1 MVTAAA
7 PAEHALVTNQQAM
20 VPRLSTDHL
29 AVHFE
34 HRSALEDINLDFYP
48 SQIVSLIGQNGAG
61 KSTLLKCLAGIMTP
75 THGVVLLNGEPLTR
89 PSPSIAYVPQRS
101 DVDWTFPISV
111 LDVTLMGRGLHS
123 SRLFPLGSKQRREA
137 LAALDRVGMAAL
149 AGVQIGALSGGQ
161 QQRVFLARAILQQAV
176 IYLLDEPFSGID
188 IPTQTLVL
196 DVLGGLRQNGCTIV
210 YATHDLA
217 MAEESADECVILNR
231 RLVAAGPPRQVI
243 TAENLK
249 IAFGGAALLPASAAA
264 Q

>member
-1 MVTAAA
+1 MATLEATHLASPRSVGQLT
-7 PAEHALVTNQQAM
+7 
-20 VPRLSTDHL
+20 VPRLSTSHL

-34 HRSALEDINLDFYP
+34 QRSALEDINLAFYP

-75 THGVVLLNGEPLTR
+75 THGVVLLHGQPLTR
-89 PSPSIAYVPQRS
+89 PSPAIAYVPQRS
-101 DVDWTFPISV
+101 EVDWTFPISV
-111 LDVTLMGRGLHS
+111 LDVALMGRGLQS
-123 SRLFPLGSKQRREA
+123 SRVVPLPAQQRQDA
-137 LAALDRVGMAAL
+137 LTALDRVGMAAL

-161 QQRVFLARAILQQAV
+161 QQRVFLARAILQQAD

-196 DVLGGLRQNGCTIV
+196 GVLRELRQRGCTIV

-231 RLVAAGPPRQVI
+231 RLVAAGPPREVI

-249 IAFGGAALLPASAAA
+249 IAFGGAALVPASAAT